1 MYIKKIEKFLKN
13 KFKKRQN
20 RKNRFILN
28 NVKKQN
34 YTKKRQ
40 KISINKDIF
49 NNLNIFWWNVYKYY
63 IAIFSILIITILFI
77 LFGPTFKIK
86 KIEVIKM
93 DNITNMDIAYKAI
106 EGFRWKS
113 ILSIEKSDVFH
124 KLTSYQNNIK
134 DIKTSII
141 LPDTYKIVIESY
153 IWIFNTK
160 INEKNFIV
168 TENWSLIPWVNE
180 KLKNI
185 ETIKQFD
192 KNKFIDYKKNFDTK
206 YIQKIESITKKVK
219 ENIINIEILNIK
231 YYVTERELHIKI
243 KNDTTLIFD
252 LNWDYKEQI
261 EKIVIF
267 NKENTKISNS
277 DIIYIDLRIKN
288 KIFLCKTKEEFIC
301 RKNLKNVYSK
311 E

>member
-49 NNLNIFWWNVYKYY
+49 NNINIFWWNVYKYY

-192 KNKFIDYKKNFDTK
+192 KNKFIDYKKIFDTK
-206 YIQKIESITKKVK
+206 YIQKIESITKKLK